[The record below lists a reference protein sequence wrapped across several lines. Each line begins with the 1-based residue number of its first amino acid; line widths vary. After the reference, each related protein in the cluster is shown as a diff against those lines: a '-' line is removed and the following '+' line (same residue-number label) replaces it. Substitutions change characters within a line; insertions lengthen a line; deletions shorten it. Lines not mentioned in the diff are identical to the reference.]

1 MSVSYLIQ
9 QILLNWSH
17 VHDATCI
24 VCVIYK
30 ITFLLTTFFI
40 MKGNIMDK
48 KILLGGA
55 VALIMAGSMVATP
68 ASANIS
74 LELSGEA
81 QVTIST
87 SDSCGDAPATAAAQN
102 DVTGH
107 ATLAALN
114 TATGITFTSDSA
126 GSMDVTKLHL
136 QITDVTQN
144 SR

>member
-1 MSVSYLIQ
+1 
-9 QILLNWSH
+9 
-17 VHDATCI
+17 
-24 VCVIYK
+24 
-30 ITFLLTTFFI
+30 
-40 MKGNIMDK
+40 
-48 KILLGGA
+48 
-55 VALIMAGSMVATP
+55 MAGSMVATP

-126 GSMDVTKLHL
+126 GSMDVDTVTFTDYRCDPKQ
-136 QITDVTQN
+136 QITITQY
-144 SR
+144 SVSQKKSASVLQAH